1 VTNGVYER
9 PVRLRHAGSA
19 SPNDLDALL
28 KRVSRS
34 FYLSLQVLPRPVRAQ
49 LKAAYLVAR
58 AADTIADTR
67 ILPAPRRL
75 ELLSALRSAV
85 GERGDR
91 GPLTGVLAGVLPGV
105 ATADLGSPSERELL
119 ERIDAVLDSLQ
130 PFDDADRARAEK
142 VLGTLITGMERDLTR
157 FPNAQPDDPPPV
169 PVALPTLAD
178 LDEHTY
184 YAAGCVGEYWTLMC
198 AAHVPGLERL
208 SRPDLVARGVRLGKA
223 LQMVNVLRDIP
234 SDLREGRCYLP
245 ADMLARFEL
254 RPNDLTDPSRRLR
267 ARPILEELRKR
278 ALAHVDA
285 AFPYVMAIPASQPRL
300 RLAALWPLWIGL
312 ATLAQLRDAI
322 DPLDPTTVVKIERRA
337 VYEIIAESLP
347 LISPKMLSDRWLV
360 ARHKARR
367 AAAA

>member
-1 VTNGVYER
+1 MSLR
-9 PVRLRHAGSA
+9 RHAGPA
-19 SPNDLDALL
+19 LPNDLDALL

-34 FYLSLQVLPRPVRAQ
+34 FYLSLQVLPRPVRGQ
-49 LKAAYLVAR
+49 LKSAYLVAR

-75 ELLSALRSAV
+75 ELLSALRAAIAEG
-85 GERGDR
+85 GERSALKGA
-91 GPLTGVLAGVLPGV
+91 LAGILPGV
-105 ATADLGSPSERELL
+105 AAGDLGSASERELL
-119 ERIDAVLDSLQ
+119 ERIDAVLDSLK
-130 PFDDADRARAEK
+130 PFDEADRARAEK
-142 VLGTLITGMERDLTR
+142 VLGTLITGMERDLSR

-169 PVALPTLAD
+169 PVAVQTLAE

-184 YAAGCVGEYWTLMC
+184 FAAGCVGEYWTLMC
-198 AAHVPGLERL
+198 AAHVPGLARL
-208 SRPDLVARGVRLGKA
+208 ARPDLVARGVRLGKA
-223 LQMVNVLRDIP
+223 LQLVNVLRDIP

-245 ADMLARFEL
+245 AEMLEKVGL

-267 ARPILEELRKR
+267 ARPILEELRQR

-312 ATLAQLRDAI
+312 ATLAQLRDTI
-322 DPLDPTTVVKIERRA
+322 DPLDPLAVVKIQRRE

>member
-1 VTNGVYER
+1 MFSRQPGLA
-9 PVRLRHAGSA
+9 P
-19 SPNDLDALL
+19 DLDALL
-28 KRVSRS
+28 RRVSRS
-34 FYLSLQVLPRPVRAQ
+34 FYLSLRVLPPAVRVQ

-67 ILPAPRRL
+67 ILPAARRL
-75 ELLSALRSAV
+75 ELLRALKRAIDV
-85 GERGDR
+85 DGDR
-91 GPLTGVLAGVLPGV
+91 RPLVTELN
-105 ATADLGSPSERELL
+105 ATLHVVGDKDVGSAAERELL
-119 ERIDAVLDSLQ
+119 ARIESCLDALGT
-130 PFDDADRARAEK
+130 FDDGDRVRADK
-142 VLGTLITGMERDLTR
+142 VLGTLITGMERDLAR
-157 FPNAQPDDPPPV
+157 FPNAQPTDPPPV
-169 PVALPTLAD
+169 PTALATFAE

-184 YAAGCVGEYWTLMC
+184 YAAGCVGEYWTAMC

-208 SRPDLVARGVRLGKA
+208 ARPDLTARGVRLGKA

-245 ADMLARFEL
+245 ADMLARVGL

-267 ARPILEELRKR
+267 ARPILQELHGR

-285 AFPYVMAIPASQPRL
+285 AFPYVLAIPAHQPRL

-312 ATLAQLRDAI
+312 ATLERFRDAI
-322 DPLDPTTVVKIERRA
+322 DPLDPTTTIKISRKE
-337 VYEIIAESLP
+337 VYEIVVESLP
-347 LISPKMLSDRWLV
+347 VVSPKSISDRWLV